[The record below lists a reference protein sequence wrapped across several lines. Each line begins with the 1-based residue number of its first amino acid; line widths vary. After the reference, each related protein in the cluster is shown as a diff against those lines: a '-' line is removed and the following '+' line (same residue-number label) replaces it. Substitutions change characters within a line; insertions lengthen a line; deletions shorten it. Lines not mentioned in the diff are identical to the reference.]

1 MDIYYFERNSNR
13 LKLNIQFFAED
24 GPGGEKTEEPTAKKL
39 DDARKKGQVAKSKDL
54 TSALSLLALF
64 VVLKVYVGSM
74 GNRFMGIFYH
84 TYSLIGDMDSVFG
97 DTTTVRYFGAL
108 FKDILLNMLILV
120 LPFFVVSFIIAFV
133 GDLVQVKWK
142 PTRDPL
148 MPKLSKLNPVNGF
161 KRIFSV
167 KTIVNLV
174 KQIAIIIIMVVVM
187 YAQLKNKIGYLF
199 NLYSISLNSAIMLL
213 GDILINIGI
222 IISAIYLVVGAV
234 DWFYEKRKFMKDM
247 RMTKQEV
254 KEEWKNT
261 EGSPEVKN
269 KQRQRMREVSQRR
282 MMQAVPEADVVIT
295 NPTHFAVALK
305 YDRNKGSA
313 PIVIAKGED
322 FLAAKIKEVAKENH
336 VEIVE
341 NRPVARMLY
350 YNVELG
356 QEIPPELYQAVAEIL
371 AYVYNLKHG
380 PAGAH
385 A

>member
-1 MDIYYFERNSNR
+1 MENFFDRDDY
-13 LKLNIQFFAED
+13 KLNMNLQFFAED

-39 DDARKKGQVAKSKDL
+39 EDARKKGQVAKSKDL
-54 TSALSLLALF
+54 TGGLSLLALF
-64 VVLKVYVGSM
+64 VVLKVYVGFM
-74 GNRFMGIFYH
+74 GNRFLGIFYY
-84 TYSLIGDMDSVFG
+84 TYTAIGDLHDKFG
-97 DTTTVRYFGAL
+97 SGAGMTFFGAL

-120 LPFFVVSFIIAFV
+120 LPFFAASFMIALIA
-133 GDLVQVKWK
+133 DLVQVKWK
-142 PTRDPL
+142 PTSEPL
-148 MPKLSKLNPVNGF
+148 KPKLNKINPLSGF

-167 KTIVNLV
+167 KTLVNLI
-174 KQIAIIIIMVVVM
+174 KQIAIIILMFVVI
-187 YAQLKNKIGYLF
+187 YSQLKNKVGYLF
-199 NLYSISLNSAIMLL
+199 NLYDISLNSAIMLF
-213 GDILINIGI
+213 GDIVINIGI
-222 IISAIYLVVGAV
+222 IVSVIYLIIGFA
-234 DWFYEKRKFMKDM
+234 DFIYEKRKFKKDM
-247 RMTKQEV
+247 RMTKQEI

-261 EGSPEVKN
+261 EGSPEVKQ

-305 YDRNKGSA
+305 YDRESGKA

-322 FLAAKIKEVAKENH
+322 FLAAKIKEAAKEAN

-380 PAGAH
+380 PVTAH